1 MLRYI
6 IIFATLALAM
16 AGCSGREVDRDL
28 DDAERLMESQ
38 PDISLQILQR
48 LDSLP
53 LQGERQA
60 RHALLLSQAY
70 NKNNIDSANDSLI
83 SIAVS
88 YYERTDNAYYKMLSY
103 QYLGINNLL
112 NGFYGPALHATLN
125 AHDQAAELADTLNL
139 ARTES
144 ALGQIFTMACDYKE
158 ALRWDLMSLENAKRV
173 NHTDWVQN
181 TYENIAAEYLA
192 MRQYDAALIY
202 ADSAIRVSS
211 TPSSDVLYT
220 QFQTYFALNLDDM
233 ADSVLAIMKE
243 REIPLPTP
251 VNESLVYLEQRTN
264 DEIIDHQNQV
274 IEQQNNY
281 ILDLYSKTLSSSL
294 NQYLEEKSRRM
305 NETIERKKTQIVN
318 LTVFGI
324 LGLAVLTLL
333 FVVYR
338 LRVKAQRR
346 ESDRA
351 FQILS
356 IDLQRAQQEVESRR
370 LAILNM
376 QKDMEH
382 LSQQATDAQQQVAD
396 AQQEVA
402 DAQQEVA
409 DAQQEV
415 ADAQQE
421 VADARL
427 QVAAARR
434 RAEDALQGSMELRNK
449 ASVTYIKRFEWVNKI
464 AQLYSAAQGPKAEK
478 QLYEA
483 MTTEINK
490 FDLAVFI
497 EEIEKLCREHHP
509 ELWSE
514 INDLHLRKNDR
525 DTLLLMIA
533 GISPSVISMLFNKST
548 NAIYSIKRR
557 IKAKLQKANA
567 TLSLRLISEI

>member
-70 NKNNIDSANDSLI
+70 YKNNMDHSNDSLI
-83 SIAVS
+83 SIAVN

-144 ALGQIFTMACDYKE
+144 VLGQIFTMACDYKE

-173 NHTDWVQN
+173 NHTDWLRN

-192 MRQYDAALIY
+192 MGQYDAALIY
-202 ADSAIRVSS
+202 ADSAMRVSS
-211 TPSSDVLYT
+211 TPSSDALYT

-243 REIPLPTP
+243 RDIPLPTT
-251 VNESLVYLEQRTN
+251 VNESLVYLEQRT
-264 DEIIDHQNQV
+264 DEEIIDHQNQV
-274 IEQQNNY
+274 IEQLNNY
-281 ILDLYSKTLSSSL
+281 ILDLYSKNLSSSL
-294 NQYLEEKSRRM
+294 NQYNDDKTRRM
-305 NETIERKKTQIVN
+305 NEVIERRKTQIVN
-318 LTVFGI
+318 ITVFGV
-324 LGLAVLTLL
+324 LGLAVLTLF
-333 FVVYR
+333 FVIYR

-382 LSQQATDAQQQVAD
+382 LSQQATDAQQQ
-396 AQQEVA
+396 
-402 DAQQEVA
+402 
-409 DAQQEV
+409 V

-483 MTTEINK
+483 ITTEINK

-514 INDLHLRKNDR
+514 INDLYLRKNDR

-567 TLSLRLISEI
+567 TLSLQLISEI

>member
-233 ADSVLAIMKE
+233 ADSVLAIMEE
-243 REIPLPTP
+243 REIPLPTT

-281 ILDLYSKTLSSSL
+281 ILDLYSKNLSSSL
-294 NQYLEEKSRRM
+294 NKYNDDKTRRM
-305 NETIERKKTQIVN
+305 NEAIERKKTQIVN
-318 LTVFGI
+318 ITVFGV
-324 LGLAVLTLL
+324 LGLAVLTLF
-333 FVVYR
+333 FVIYR

-382 LSQQATDAQQQVAD
+382 LSQQATDAQQQ
-396 AQQEVA
+396 VA

>member
-6 IIFATLALAM
+6 IIVATLALAM

-144 ALGQIFTMACDYKE
+144 VLGQIFTMACDYRE

-281 ILDLYSKTLSSSL
+281 ILDLYSKNLSSSL
-294 NQYLEEKSRRM
+294 NKYNDDKTRRM
-305 NETIERKKTQIVN
+305 NEAIERKKTQIVN
-318 LTVFGI
+318 ITVFGV
-324 LGLAVLTLL
+324 LGLAVLTLF
-333 FVVYR
+333 FVIYR

-356 IDLQRAQQEVESRR
+356 IDLQRAQHEAESRR

-382 LSQQATDAQQQVAD
+382 LSQQATDAQQQ
-396 AQQEVA
+396 VA

>member
-1 MLRYI
+1 M
-6 IIFATLALAM
+6 ALAAMVM
-16 AGCSGREVDRDL
+16 AGCAGREKNREVDRDL
-28 DDAERLMESQ
+28 NAAESLMESQ
-38 PDISLQILQR
+38 PDSALRMLQR
-48 LDSLP
+48 IDTPAALS
-53 LQGERQA
+53 GERRA

-70 NKNNIDSANDSLI
+70 NKNNMDPSDDSLI
-83 SIAVS
+83 SIAVN

-112 NGFYGPALHATLN
+112 NGFYGPALQATLN

-144 ALGQIFTMACDYKE
+144 VLGQIFTMACDYRE

-181 TYENIAAEYLA
+181 SYENIAAEYLA
-192 MRQYDAALIY
+192 MGQYDSAFIY

-233 ADSVLAIMKE
+233 ADSVLAIMEE
-243 REIPLPTP
+243 REIPLPTT

-281 ILDLYSKTLSSSL
+281 ILDLYSKNLSSSL
-294 NQYLEEKSRRM
+294 NKYNDDKTRRM
-305 NETIERKKTQIVN
+305 NEAIERKKTQIVN
-318 LTVFGI
+318 ITVFGV
-324 LGLAVLTLL
+324 LGLAVLTLF
-333 FVVYR
+333 FVIYR

-356 IDLQRAQQEVESRR
+356 IDLQRAQHEVESRR

-382 LSQQATDAQQQVAD
+382 LSQQVTDAQL
-396 AQQEVA
+396 EV
-402 DAQQEVA
+402 VN
-409 DAQQEV
+409 
-415 ADAQQE
+415 
-421 VADARL
+421 
-427 QVAAARR
+427 ARR
-434 RAEDALQGSMELRNK
+434 RAEEALQGSTELRNK
-449 ASVTYIKRFEWVNKI
+449 ASVAYIKRFEWINKI
-464 AQLYSAAQGPKAEK
+464 AQLYSVAQGPKAEK
-478 QLYEA
+478 QLYETI
-483 MTTEINK
+483 TTEINK

-514 INDLHLRKNDR
+514 INGLYLRKNDR
-525 DTLLLMIA
+525 DMLLLMIA
-533 GISPSVISMLFNKST
+533 GISPSVISMLFSKST

-567 TLSLRLISEI
+567 PLSLRLISEI